1 MRTPI
6 CLIAALVVAAA
17 LPAAAGDAADVLV
30 RVDGEPITRGE
41 RDAVVSRA
49 GAAPGPALEAAVIEQ
64 LVDQRLLLAELAR
77 RHAIPA
83 AEEVDEAIAALE
95 ARGKEDP
102 GFASTWK
109 AMQADPE
116 RLRRQLEL
124 ELAIT
129 KTVQPQVTRAA
140 LDEHFAQHHREFD
153 GTRLR
158 ISHILLRPLSGNID
172 AEEQE
177 LRRRAEEIRLAV
189 VQGDVTFEEAARM
202 HSDGPSRRQGGDLG
216 WIGRHEPCAE
226 DFSTQ
231 VFPLAKGNV
240 SPPFISSSGVHV
252 VTVTDVQPGRLGL
265 EDVAPAVQA
274 HFAATTVRKMIRA
287 LREEATVEWLP
298 GVPHFDPA
306 ESPDGGRRR
315 VIVGGATE
323 VP

>member
-6 CLIAALVVAAA
+6 CLMAAVVAAAA
-17 LPAAAGDAADVLV
+17 LPAWAGDAADVLV

-41 RDAVVSRA
+41 RDAVVARA
-49 GAAPGPALEAAVIEQ
+49 GAAAGPALEAAVLEQ
-64 LVDQRLLLAELAR
+64 LVDQRLLLAELGR
-77 RHAIPA
+77 QGAIPA
-83 AEEVDEAIAALE
+83 AAEIDDAIAALE
-95 ARGKEDP
+95 ARGREDP

-129 KTVQPQVTRAA
+129 NVVQPRVTRAA

-158 ISHILLRPLSGNID
+158 VSHILLRPLSGNID
-172 AEEQE
+172 AEESD
-177 LRRRAEEIRLAV
+177 LRRRAEEIRLTV
-189 VQGDVTFEEAARM
+189 VQGDMTFEEAARM

-240 SPPFISSSGVHV
+240 SPPFTTSSGVHV

-265 EDVAPAVQA
+265 DEVGPAVQA
-274 HFAATTVRKMIRA
+274 HFAATTVRELIRS
-287 LREEATVEWLP
+287 LRAEATIEWLP
-298 GVPHFDPA
+298 DVPHFDPA
-306 ESPDGGRRR
+306 DPPGGGRRR
-315 VIVGGATE
+315 VILGVAE
-323 VP
+323 AP